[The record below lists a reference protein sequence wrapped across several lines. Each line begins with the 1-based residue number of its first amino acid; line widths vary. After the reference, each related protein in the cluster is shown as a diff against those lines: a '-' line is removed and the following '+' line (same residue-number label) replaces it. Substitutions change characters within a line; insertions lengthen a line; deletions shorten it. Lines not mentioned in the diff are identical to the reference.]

1 MKGLAN
7 YDDSDANMS
16 NNKSSSSSRAE
27 HRQHKDNKQASNNQY
42 LDRLVDGWLEGVKV
56 EECK

>member
-16 NNKSSSSSRAE
+16 NNKSSSSRAE

>member
-7 YDDSDANMS
+7 YDDSDANM
-16 NNKSSSSSRAE
+16 NDTKSSSSSRAE
-27 HRQHKDNKQASNNQY
+27 HRQHTDNKQATIKH